1 MNGLGKEAAMQK
13 SNNQKGNP
21 KNLEEKILR

>member
-21 KNLEEKILR
+21 KNLEEKILW